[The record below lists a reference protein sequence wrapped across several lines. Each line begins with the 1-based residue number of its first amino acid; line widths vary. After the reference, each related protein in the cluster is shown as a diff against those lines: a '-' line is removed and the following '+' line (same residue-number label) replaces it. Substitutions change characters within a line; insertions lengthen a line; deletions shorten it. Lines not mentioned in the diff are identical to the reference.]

1 MENFEPFGDGGAAE
15 LVVEEEPH
23 NPEAIQFTQGPQN
36 GHAFHSGHWDEA
48 RRGGGFW
55 ASR

>member
-36 GHAFHSGHWDEA
+36 GHTFHSGHWDEA